1 MQQTVRSVL
10 AAVMVAVIG
19 GPIAAVQP
27 AGGSNDKQPGRQPNA
42 VLVVVNGEPIT
53 VGDLEFFMLSRR
65 VQKETRAK
73 LRNKLLA
80 QLIDRRLMRA
90 YLAKRNATPDARAI
104 DAQVKRIH
112 QLIRKQG
119 DDPATVLRKLGFDE
133 TRLRAEIALPLAWQV
148 HVRRIITDQQLR
160 DYFRQHR
167 AELDGTEV
175 RASQIFLK
183 VRDDADKDEWNA
195 AAEKLRTVRKEVLDG
210 TISFADAAKRHS
222 AAPSANKGGDV
233 GFFSYRGKMPV
244 EFSRVLFP
252 LKKGAVSEPF
262 RTRFGMHLAMVTD
275 RRPGQLSLEDVRPVV
290 YNALSRQAW
299 DRLVAE
305 QRKPAKIEWKIEA
318 K

>member
-1 MQQTVRSVL
+1 MQQTFRSLL
-10 AAVMVAVIG
+10 ATVVVALIG
-19 GPIAAVQP
+19 GPLAAAPPVD
-27 AGGSNDKQPGRQPNA
+27 GSNDEQPGRQPEA

-65 VQKETRAK
+65 VQKAARAK
-73 LRNKLLA
+73 LHDKLLA

-104 DAQVKRIH
+104 DAQVKRIQ

-133 TRLRAEIALPLAWQV
+133 ARLRAEIALPLAWQL
-148 HVRRIITDQQLR
+148 HVRRIITDKQLR

-167 AELDGTEV
+167 PELDGTEV

-183 VRDDADKDEWNA
+183 VRDDAGKDEWNA
-195 AAEKLRTVRKEVLDG
+195 AAEKLRTVRKEVLDE
-210 TISFADAAKRHS
+210 TISFADAAKRYS

-233 GFFSYRGKMPV
+233 GFFPYRGKMPF
-244 EFSRVLFP
+244 EFSRVVFP
-252 LKKGAVSEPF
+252 LKQGALSEPF
-262 RTRFGMHLAMVTD
+262 RTRFGIHLAMVTD

-290 YNALSRQAW
+290 YNVLSQQAW
-299 DRLVAE
+299 DRLAAE
-305 QRKPAKIEWKIEA
+305 QRKPAKIEWKVEA